1 MTIHF
6 KSVDDFTKHPA
17 LAKPK
22 ATIAKHRYNTPLF
35 VLRET
40 LSAFK
45 LHNGWGLS
53 ASLSFYAMFAMI
65 PMALML
71 FFFLSHMVFSSHQ
84 AASNL
89 ANVLGNFEPKL
100 SGKIMKE
107 VYKVARH
114 PRAWGVFGTVAL
126 FWFAIPLAS
135 TLRSSFQTICAVNY
149 KSSFLRSLL
158 QDLLAVIGILIMFFM
173 FTFFNLIIGEAYEL
187 LGLTFSRSEIFN
199 SAQSLLIISALLA
212 LFYRLS
218 LPIKVKFTLI
228 LIGSVAIATLW
239 MSVLPLF
246 NQVLSAN
253 HSYGAIFGGMK
264 NIFISLAWLYYSFAI
279 FLLGTELIS
288 TLHNRD
294 VLLLRGL
301 FTDNGAKNQ
310 TYLSILMEK
319 YGTTYYKGDTIFK
332 AGEKSHN
339 LYFIVEGALHLI
351 YEDQETRILKTGD
364 FFGEMAIVANGN
376 RFADA
381 IVDSEF
387 CDVIEVS
394 SKDIQTLILS
404 EPKIAMNFLQHMA
417 LQLKSSHQSDQT
429 FLSGHF

>member
-1 MTIHF
+1 MSIHF

-17 LAKPK
+17 IAKPK

-65 PMALML
+65 PMALLM
-71 FFFLSHMVFSSHQ
+71 FFFLTHLVFSSQH
-84 AASNL
+84 AVANL
-89 ANVLGNFEPKL
+89 GNVLGNLEPKL
-100 SGKIMKE
+100 AKKIMLE
-107 VYKVARH
+107 IHKVARH
-114 PRAWGVFGTVAL
+114 PRAWGSLGTIAL

-135 TLRSSFQTICAVNY
+135 TLRASFQTICAVTS
-149 KSSFLRSLL
+149 KPSFFRSLL
-158 QDLLAVIGILIMFFM
+158 QDLLVVVGILIMFFM
-173 FTFFNLIIGEAYEL
+173 FTFFDLLLENTYEL
-187 LGLTFSRSEIFN
+187 LDLSFRHSEVFGN
-199 SAQSLLIISALLA
+199 LSSLLIIAVLLA
-212 LFYRLS
+212 IFYRIL
-218 LPIKVKFTLI
+218 LPVKVKFSLI
-228 LIGSVAIATLW
+228 LTGSILIAILW
-239 MSVLPLF
+239 MGVRPLF
-246 NQVLSAN
+246 NEVLSLN

-279 FLLGTELIS
+279 LLLGTELIS

-294 VLLLRGL
+294 VLLLRSL
-301 FTDNGAKNQ
+301 FTEKGAKNQ

-319 YGTTYYKGDTIFK
+319 YGTSYYKGDIIFK
-332 AGEKSHN
+332 AGEKSHK
-339 LYFIVEGALHLI
+339 LYFIVEGSLHLV
-351 YEDQETRILKTGD
+351 YEDREIRVLGAGD
-364 FFGEMAIVANGN
+364 FFGEMAIVADGT

-387 CDVIEVS
+387 CDIIEVRS
-394 SKDIQTLILS
+394 EDIQSLILS
-404 EPKIAMNFLQHMA
+404 EPKIAMNFLKHMA
-417 LQLKSSHQSDQT
+417 LQLKNSHTTEQT

>member
-1 MTIHF
+1 MTNQRKPRAF
-6 KSVDDFTKHPA
+6 AKSSP
-17 LAKPK
+17 
-22 ATIAKHRYNTPLF
+22 IAKHRYNTPLF

-71 FFFLSHMVFSSHQ
+71 FFFLSHIVFSSHT

-89 ANVLGNFEPKL
+89 ANILSSFEPKL
-100 SGKIMKE
+100 STKIMKE

-114 PRAWGVFGTVAL
+114 PRAWGVLGTVAL
-126 FWFAIPLAS
+126 FWFAVPLAS

-149 KSSFLRSLL
+149 KSSLLRSLL
-158 QDLLAVIGILIMFFM
+158 QDLLVVIGILIMFLM
-173 FTFFNLIIGEAYEL
+173 FTFFNLIIGQAYEL
-187 LGLTFSRSEIFN
+187 LGLTFSQSELFN
-199 SAQSLLIISALLA
+199 GAQSLLIISGLLT
-212 LFYRLS
+212 LFYRVS
-218 LPIKVKFTLI
+218 LPIKVELSLI
-228 LIGSVAIATLW
+228 MIGSILIATLW

-288 TLHNRD
+288 TMHNRD

-301 FTDNGAKNQ
+301 FTESGAKNQ
-310 TYLSILMEK
+310 TYLSTLMER
-319 YGTTYYKGDTIFK
+319 YGKVYPRNAQVFQAGDSSK
-332 AGEKSHN
+332 N
-339 LYFIVEGALHLI
+339 LYFIVNGEVHLT
-351 YEDQETRILKTGD
+351 YEDDEIRRLSHGD
-364 FFGEMAIVANGN
+364 FFGEMAIVADGT

-381 IVDSEF
+381 VVVSKS
-387 CDVIEVS
+387 CDIIEVS
-394 SKDIQTLILS
+394 SEDIQTLILS

-417 LQLKSSHQSDQT
+417 LQLKSSHQADQT

>member
-1 MTIHF
+1 MT
-6 KSVDDFTKHPA
+6 SQA
-17 LAKPK
+17 
-22 ATIAKHRYNTPLF
+22 IAKHRYNTPLF

-71 FFFLSHMVFSSHQ
+71 FFFLSHMVFSSHV

-89 ANVLGNFEPKL
+89 ANILSSFEPKL
-100 SGKIMKE
+100 STKIMKE

-114 PRAWGVFGTVAL
+114 PRAWGLLGSFAL
-126 FWFAIPLAS
+126 FWFSIPLAS

-149 KSSFLRSLL
+149 KSSLLRSLA
-158 QDLLAVIGILIMFFM
+158 QDLLVVIGILIMFLM
-173 FTFFNLIIGEAYEL
+173 FTFFNLIIGEIYEL
-187 LGLTFSRSEIFN
+187 FGLGFSQNDIFN
-199 SAQSLLIISALLA
+199 GAQSLVIIAGLLT
-212 LFYRLS
+212 LFYRVS
-218 LPIKVKFTLI
+218 LPIKVNLSLI
-228 LIGSVAIATLW
+228 MIGSILIATLW

-264 NIFISLAWLYYSFAI
+264 NIFLSLAWLYYSFAI

-288 TLHNRD
+288 TMHNRD

-301 FTDNGAKNQ
+301 FTESGAKNQ
-310 TYLSILMEK
+310 TYLSTLMER
-319 YGTTYYKGDTIFK
+319 YGKTYKRYAHIFE
-332 AGEKSHN
+332 AGEQSSS
-339 LYFIVEGALHLI
+339 LYFIVNGNVHLT
-351 YEDQETRILKTGD
+351 YEDDEIRYLSSGD
-364 FFGEMAIVANGN
+364 FFGEMAIVSGGT

-381 IVDSEF
+381 IVDSKT
-387 CDVIEVS
+387 CDIIEVS

-417 LQLKSSHQSDQT
+417 LQLKNSHQANQT

>member
-1 MTIHF
+1 MT
-6 KSVDDFTKHPA
+6 TQR
-17 LAKPK
+17 KPS
-22 ATIAKHRYNTPLF
+22 AIAKHRYNTPLF

-71 FFFLSHMVFSSHQ
+71 FFFLSHLVFSSHV

-89 ANVLGNFEPKL
+89 ANILSSFEPKL
-100 SGKIMKE
+100 STKIMKE
-107 VYKVARH
+107 VYKVAHH
-114 PRAWGVFGTVAL
+114 PRAWGVLGTFAL

-149 KSSFLRSLL
+149 KSSLLRSLL
-158 QDLLAVIGILIMFFM
+158 QDLLVVIGILIMFLM

-199 SAQSLLIISALLA
+199 SAQSLLIISGLLA
-212 LFYRLS
+212 LFYRVS
-218 LPIKVKFTLI
+218 LPIKVEFSLI
-228 LIGSVAIATLW
+228 LIGSILIATLW
-239 MSVLPLF
+239 MSVLPIF
-246 NQVLSAN
+246 NEVLSAN

-264 NIFISLAWLYYSFAI
+264 NIFLSLAWLYYSFAI

-288 TLHNRD
+288 TMHNRD

-301 FTDNGAKNQ
+301 FTESGAKNQ
-310 TYLSILMEK
+310 TYLSTLMER
-319 YGTTYYKGDTIFK
+319 YGKTYRKHAQVFQAGDTSK
-332 AGEKSHN
+332 N
-339 LYFIVEGALHLI
+339 LYFIVNGEVHLT
-351 YEDQETRILKTGD
+351 YEDEDTRRLSNGD
-364 FFGEMAIVANGN
+364 FFGEMAIVADGT

-381 IVDSEF
+381 VVISKT
-387 CDVIEVS
+387 CDIIEVS
-394 SKDIQTLILS
+394 SQDIQTLILS

-417 LQLKSSHQSDQT
+417 LQLKSSHQADQT
-429 FLSGHF
+429 YLSGHFN

>member
-1 MTIHF
+1 MNQT
-6 KSVDDFTKHPA
+6 PA
-17 LAKPK
+17 NAKRS
-22 ATIAKHRYNTPLF
+22 TRINKHRYNTPLF

-71 FFFLSHMVFSSHQ
+71 FFFLSHMVFSSHH
-84 AASNL
+84 AATNLSNIL
-89 ANVLGNFEPKL
+89 SSFEPKL
-100 SGKIMKE
+100 SKKIMKE
-107 VYKVARH
+107 VYSVARH
-114 PRAWGVFGTVAL
+114 PRAWGLLSTFAL

-149 KSSFLRSLL
+149 QFTFLRTLL
-158 QDLLAVIGILIMFFM
+158 QDLFAVIGILMMFLM
-173 FTFFNLIIGEAYEL
+173 FTFFNLIISEMYDL
-187 LGLTFSRSEIFN
+187 LGLSLTRSDLFN
-199 SAQSLLIISALLA
+199 SAQSLLIIAALLA
-212 LFYRLS
+212 LFYRIS
-218 LPIKVKFTLI
+218 LPIKVRFSLI
-228 LIGSVAIATLW
+228 LIGSILIATLW

-288 TLHNRD
+288 TMHNRD

-301 FTDNGAKNQ
+301 FTENGAKNQ
-310 TYLSILMEK
+310 TYLSVLMER
-319 YGTTYYKGDTIFK
+319 YGKIYRRGDQVFK
-332 AGEKSHN
+332 AGDTSKN
-339 LYFIVEGALHLI
+339 LYFIVNGDLHLT
-351 YEDQETRILKTGD
+351 YEDDEVRRLSNGD
-364 FFGEMAIVANGN
+364 FFGEMAIVADGT

-381 IVDSEF
+381 VVDSEF
-387 CDVIEVS
+387 CDIIEVD
-394 SKDIQTLILS
+394 SKDIQSLILS

-417 LQLKSSHQSDQT
+417 LQLKSSHQASQT

>member
-1 MTIHF
+1 M
-6 KSVDDFTKHPA
+6 SKHS
-17 LAKPK
+17 
-22 ATIAKHRYNTPLF
+22 TIAKHRYNTPLF

-71 FFFLSHMVFSSHQ
+71 FFFLSNIVFSSHH
-84 AASNL
+84 ATTNL
-89 ANVLGNFEPKL
+89 ANILSSFEPKL

-107 VYKVARH
+107 VSKAAQH
-114 PRAWGVFGTVAL
+114 PRAWGLFGTVAL

-149 KSSFLRSLL
+149 KSSFLRTLL
-158 QDLLAVIGILIMFFM
+158 QDLFAVIGILIMFLM
-173 FTFFNLIIGEAYEL
+173 FTFFNLIISEMYEL
-187 LGLTFSRSEIFN
+187 LGTSLTRSDLFN
-199 SAQSLLIISALLA
+199 SAQSLVIIAALLA
-212 LFYRLS
+212 LFYRIS
-218 LPIKVKFTLI
+218 LPIKVKPSLL
-228 LIGSVAIATLW
+228 LIGSILIATLW
-239 MSVLPLF
+239 MSVLPIF
-246 NQVLSAN
+246 NEVLSAN

-288 TLHNRD
+288 TMHNRD

-301 FTDNGAKNQ
+301 FTESGAKNH
-310 TYLSILMEK
+310 TYLSILMER
-319 YGTTYYKGDTIFK
+319 YGTTYKRYSHIFK
-332 AGEKSHN
+332 AGEKSSS
-339 LYFIVEGALHLI
+339 LYFIVKGEVHLT
-351 YEDQETRILKTGD
+351 YEDDEVRRLSSGD
-364 FFGEMAIVANGN
+364 FFGEMAIVADGT

-381 IVDSEF
+381 VVDSAF
-387 CDVIEVS
+387 CDIIEVRS
-394 SKDIQTLILS
+394 EDIQSLILS

-417 LQLKSSHQSDQT
+417 LQLKTSHQANQT

>member
-1 MTIHF
+1 MT
-6 KSVDDFTKHPA
+6 TQR
-17 LAKPK
+17 KPS
-22 ATIAKHRYNTPLF
+22 AIAKHRYNTPLF

-71 FFFLSHMVFSSHQ
+71 FFFLSHLVFSSHV

-89 ANVLGNFEPKL
+89 ANILSSFEPKL
-100 SGKIMKE
+100 STKIMKE
-107 VYKVARH
+107 VYKVAHH
-114 PRAWGVFGTVAL
+114 PRAWGVLGTFAL

-149 KSSFLRSLL
+149 KSSLLRSLV
-158 QDLLAVIGILIMFFM
+158 QDLLVVIGILIMFLM

-199 SAQSLLIISALLA
+199 SAQSLLIISGLLA
-212 LFYRLS
+212 LFYRVS
-218 LPIKVKFTLI
+218 LPIKVEFSLI
-228 LIGSVAIATLW
+228 LIGSILIATLW
-239 MSVLPLF
+239 MSVLPIF
-246 NQVLSAN
+246 NEVLSAN

-264 NIFISLAWLYYSFAI
+264 NIFLSLAWLYYSFAI

-288 TLHNRD
+288 TMHNRD

-301 FTDNGAKNQ
+301 FTESGAKNQ
-310 TYLSILMEK
+310 TYLSTLMER
-319 YGTTYYKGDTIFK
+319 YGKTYRKHAQVFQAGDTSK
-332 AGEKSHN
+332 N
-339 LYFIVEGALHLI
+339 LYFIVNGEVHLT
-351 YEDQETRILKTGD
+351 YEDEDTRRLSNGD
-364 FFGEMAIVANGN
+364 FFGEMAIVADGT

-381 IVDSEF
+381 VVISKT
-387 CDVIEVS
+387 CDIIEVS
-394 SKDIQTLILS
+394 SQDIQTLILS

-417 LQLKSSHQSDQT
+417 LQLKSSHQADQT
-429 FLSGHF
+429 YLSGHFN

>member
-1 MTIHF
+1 MTTQRKPSAIA
-6 KSVDDFTKHPA
+6 KSS
-17 LAKPK
+17 
-22 ATIAKHRYNTPLF
+22 TIAKHRYNTPLF

-71 FFFLSHMVFSSHQ
+71 FFFLSHLVFSSHV

-89 ANVLGNFEPKL
+89 ANILSSFEPKL
-100 SGKIMKE
+100 STKIMKE
-107 VYKVARH
+107 VYKVAHH
-114 PRAWGVFGTVAL
+114 PRAWGVLGTFAL

-158 QDLLAVIGILIMFFM
+158 QDLLVVIGILIMFLM

-187 LGLTFSRSEIFN
+187 LGLSFSKSEIFN
-199 SAQSLLIISALLA
+199 GAQSLLIISGLLT
-212 LFYRLS
+212 LFYRVS
-218 LPIKVKFTLI
+218 LPIKVELRLI
-228 LIGSVAIATLW
+228 MIGSILIATLW

-264 NIFISLAWLYYSFAI
+264 NIFLSLAWLYYSFAI

-288 TLHNRD
+288 TMHNRD

-301 FTDNGAKNQ
+301 FTESGAKNQ
-310 TYLSILMEK
+310 TYLSTLMER
-319 YGTTYYKGDTIFK
+319 YGKVYRRNAQVFQAGDFSK
-332 AGEKSHN
+332 N
-339 LYFIVEGALHLI
+339 LYFIVNGEVHLT
-351 YEDQETRILKTGD
+351 YEDDEIRRLSNGD
-364 FFGEMAIVANGN
+364 FFGEMAIVADGT

-381 IVDSEF
+381 VVISKT
-387 CDVIEVS
+387 CDIIEVS

-417 LQLKSSHQSDQT
+417 LQLKSSHQADQT